1 MYYNMEL
8 RYKPVKKPKKW
19 VEIQSTKL
27 TDWVTSKFSYEND
40 TQSSLFI
47 QQRFIRDFMQ
57 PGSPYRGVMLYHGL
71 GVGKTAAAIVAA
83 EGYINKGVCVMLPA
97 SLRQNFVGEIQKYG
111 NRMFSTDQHWTF
123 MNKNDVDTET
133 LSFYKLEKPKY
144 VMSTKSGEKT
154 KGLWIPDVE
163 SPSNFEKLSLLNR
176 NNIQKQL
183 FDMINS
189 YYNFI
194 HYNGISKT
202 KLIEM
207 TENNTINP
215 FDNTFII
222 IDEVHNFVSRVVNK
236 RKVSVAIYDMLMN
249 AENCKIVL
257 LSGTPLI
264 NYPHE
269 LACIHN
275 LVRGKL
281 EYHSFT
287 YGPKIFDVNLV
298 RE

>member
-1 MYYNMEL
+1 MEL

-40 TQSSLFI
+40 TPSSLFI

-144 VMSTKSGEKT
+144 VMTTKSGEKT

-264 NYPHE
+264 NYQHE
-269 LACIHN
+269 LAYTTLSGGN
-275 LVRGKL
+275 LSIIALR
-281 EYHSFT
+281 T
-287 YGPKIFDVNLV
+287 DPKYLM
-298 RE
+298 